1 IATVLSISQA
11 SDNQPKHGQIV
22 RLEHIKSLRVLTE
35 ELDKRDFL
43 RGRYIVFPNVSDD
56 GSFSILRKGMASHYK
71 EMPCVGGYVDGSVRD
86 LGSGNRDILAGKA
99 TKEYGF
105 KRLAVVQTSD

>member
-1 IATVLSISQA
+1 MELTLDVPCQALLVLDADFPVEFLSQIATVLSISQA

-43 RGRYIVFPNVSDD
+43 RGRYIVFPNVSDN

-71 EMPCVGGYVDGSVRD
+71 EMPCV
-86 LGSGNRDILAGKA
+86 
-99 TKEYGF
+99 
-105 KRLAVVQTSD
+105 